1 MANVTFTGVAI
12 PDNKANMACRV
23 AGGTIAKHDIVYIDA
38 TDANSVK
45 PADAS
50 AAATAVAYGMALHAA
65 SDGEYVLVATNG
77 ATVTVGG
84 GLTANTRYVVG
95 GDAGKIE
102 AQSGLSGGEYICELG
117 FANSTT
123 ELYID
128 IYYSGNTA

>member
-12 PDNKANMACRV
+12 PDNKSNMSCRV
-23 AGGTIAKHDIVYIDA
+23 AGGTIAKHDVVYID
-38 TDANSVK
+38 TSDSNSVK

-50 AAATAVAYGMALHAA
+50 ASASAYAYGLALHGA

-102 AQSGLSGGEYICELG
+102 PQSGLSGGEYICELG
-117 FANSTT
+117 YANSTT

-128 IYYSGNTA
+128 IYYTGNTA